1 MLYGDSTPDVQGNIN
16 TSFTWKDFYWG
27 ASFSYR
33 LGAEVQLSTL
43 LNKVENIS
51 SDQRKWNQDVRALTD
66 RWQKPGDIA
75 KFKRIDDTSTTRM
88 SSRFIGTEKT
98 LQCTSINVGYR
109 TTRAKFLKAISATS
123 FNVSAYMNDIFRI
136 STIKEERG
144 LDYPFQRSVSLAFGI
159 GF

>member
-1 MLYGDSTPDVQGNIN
+1 
-16 TSFTWKDFYWG
+16 
-27 ASFSYR
+27 
-33 LGAEVQLSTL
+33 
-43 LNKVENIS
+43 
-51 SDQRKWNQDVRALTD
+51 
-66 RWQKPGDIA
+66 
-75 KFKRIDDTSTTRM
+75 M

-109 TTRAKFLKAISATS
+109 TTRAKFLKSIGATS
-123 FNVSAYMNDIFRI
+123 FNISAYMNDIFRI